1 MLPQLH
7 GKIMPHSTQFWLG
20 LLGSSSILLVTFFWD
35 TLYANGRSIAKTV
48 KLKFGNQFIKCI
60 PHSHHQRKYLDL
72 KIVACLWKK
81 LEMMFISFLL
91 CLHWICSVWP
101 HSSHI
106 LGLFFFYL
114 RPGPT
119 MPPCLIPLPPL
130 SIVDL
135 FIIYLIPYQSSSLVI

>member
-1 MLPQLH
+1 
-7 GKIMPHSTQFWLG
+7 
-20 LLGSSSILLVTFFWD
+20 
-35 TLYANGRSIAKTV
+35 
-48 KLKFGNQFIKCI
+48 
-60 PHSHHQRKYLDL
+60 
-72 KIVACLWKK
+72 
-81 LEMMFISFLL
+81 MFISFLL
-91 CLHWICSVWP
+91 CLYWICSVWP

-135 FIIYLIPYQSSSLVI
+135 FIIYLIPYQSSSFVIYVEFLLFMKRSLPFQCQPSIRHYNKIKRSWLMSAGMHNAHSYPYCSHHKRHLSKFLRI